1 MRLHLIGICGTGMG
15 SLAGLLKAAG
25 HDVRG
30 SDEHVYPP
38 MSVQLAEQGIAVM
51 EGFRAENLDWKP
63 DQVIVGNACRKD
75 HVEVVAAQARNLPL
89 TSFPAC
95 LEELFLKKQHSCVVS
110 GTHGK
115 TTTSSLLSFVL
126 VDAGRDPSFLIGGV
140 PVNFG
145 QSFRLGKGQHFI
157 VEGDEY
163 DTAFFDKGSK
173 FLHYQPRTAILT
185 SVELD
190 HIDIFKSFGDVL
202 DAFRKFVDL
211 IPENGRLIV
220 AASSPS
226 AVQIAGAAK
235 CPVETY
241 AMKGEAMWGGK
252 VLEMRAGGRTVFE
265 VTRKGEW
272 FCTMETGLSG
282 EYNLENILGVVA
294 ACHALGLSPQ
304 EIARGVRR
312 FAGVR
317 RRQEV
322 RGVAQ
327 GVTVVDDFAH
337 HPTAVRETLL
347 GLRKRYGNGKLLGVY
362 EPRSATSRRN
372 VFQNEFAEAFAV
384 ADEVVVAPL
393 YQPEKVPEAERFD
406 AERLAADL
414 RGRGV
419 PARVVPNGE
428 IVGYLKERLGPGDTV
443 AVMSSG
449 GFDGLHG
456 KLLDALGDAVI
467 PAGPNDFGAISEIL
481 GQVGLP
487 LDGVQENL
495 SNFLLLRDA
504 GKIIGCVGL
513 EIYDEVAVLRSL
525 AVIPDRRGEGL
536 GWMLADRA
544 VDFARQR
551 GVRRLYLLTET
562 ATDFFAQHFG
572 FSPID
577 RTRVEPPANQSTQF
591 TLGACTSATCMRRDL

>member
-38 MSVQLAEQGIAVM
+38 MSVQLAQQGIAVM
-51 EGFRAENLDWKP
+51 EGFRAENLDWDP
-63 DQVIVGNACRKD
+63 EQVIVGNACRKD
-75 HVEVVAAQARNLPL
+75 HVEVLAAQERKLPL

-95 LEELFLKKQHSCVVS
+95 LEDLFLKNRHSCVVA

-126 VDAGRDPSFLIGGV
+126 VDAERDPSFLIGGV
-140 PVNFG
+140 PLNFG
-145 QSFRLGKGQHFI
+145 ASFRLGKGPYFV

-163 DTAFFDKGSK
+163 DTAFFDKESK
-173 FLHYQPRTAILT
+173 FLHYRPRTAILT

-190 HIDIFKSFGDVL
+190 HIDIFKSFGEVL
-202 DAFRKFVDL
+202 TAFRKFVAL
-211 IPENGRLIV
+211 IPEDGRLIV
-220 AASSPS
+220 ASSSPS
-226 AVQIAGAAK
+226 ALEVAQAAK
-235 CPVETY
+235 CPVEIY
-241 AMKGEAMWGGK
+241 GMKGDVLWGGK
-252 VLEMRAGGRTVFE
+252 VLETRQGGRTVFE
-265 VTRKGEW
+265 VTRAGEW

-294 ACHALGLSPQ
+294 ACHSLGLSPA

-317 RRQEV
+317 RRQEM

-327 GVTVVDDFAH
+327 GVTVIDDFAH

-347 GLRKRYGNGKLLGVY
+347 GLRKRHGNGKLIAVY

-372 VFQNEFAEAFAV
+372 IFQNEFAEAFAV

-393 YQPEKVPEAERFD
+393 FQPEKVPEAERFD
-406 AERLAADL
+406 PERLAADL

-419 PARVVPNGE
+419 PARMVPTADM
-428 IVGYLKERLGPGDTV
+428 VGYLKERLGPGDTV

-456 KLLDALGDAVI
+456 KLLDGLGDAVV
-467 PAGPNDFGAISEIL
+467 PAAPTDYQAIANIL
-481 GQVGLP
+481 VNVGLP

-495 SNFLLLRDA
+495 GNFLLLRDD

-525 AVIPDRRGEGL
+525 AVIPERRGEGL

-544 VDFARQR
+544 VDLARQR

-577 RTRVEPPANQSTQF
+577 RARVEPPANQSTQF